1 MHHILY
7 GIFIYFGLAILWKY
21 VGPKL
26 KSPS

>member
-7 GIFIYFGLAILWKY
+7 GIFIYLGLAFLWKY
-21 VGPKL
+21 VGPKF